1 VHKPHLRYRN
11 QTPRERTWTIHLIS
25 LEKVLK
31 AAVLIVV
38 GFKLLSFLGKDVHE
52 WAVDFVAHHRF
63 AVLDR
68 YIQPALE
75 RLVGVGDR
83 QLKQFSVAAFGYA
96 GMLLIEGIGLWLQ
109 KRWAEYLTA
118 IATALF
124 IPFEIYEIFQR
135 PTWVRFA
142 AFVINVFVV
151 WYLVTRL
158 RDETAE
164 AKHLTFVKI
173 CGITNVGDAKHAFR
187 AGADAIGFN
196 FYPKSK
202 RYIVP
207 ERAATIARAVGGKV
221 FKVGVF
227 VNCLVE
233 EVLEITE
240 MVGLDA
246 VQLHGDEP
254 ETVVADLRSTLP
266 ENTQIIKAVR
276 SSDAETDADA
286 MIIDAVSSEYGGSGE
301 TSDWDVAAKLVLE
314 KKIVYLAGG
323 LGPDNVE
330 DAIRMVHPFAVDAC
344 SRLEKSPGLKD
355 RRKVAAFVKAAK
367 QKI

>member
-1 VHKPHLRYRN
+1 M
-11 QTPRERTWTIHLIS
+11 
-25 LEKVLK
+25 LK
-31 AAVLIVV
+31 ATVLIVV
-38 GFKLLSFLGKDVHE
+38 GFKLLSLLGRDVHE
-52 WAVDFVAHHRF
+52 WAVDFVMRHRF
-63 AVLDR
+63 AVIDR

-75 RLVGVGDR
+75 RLIGVGDR

-96 GMLLIEGIGLWLQ
+96 GMLLVEGIGLWLQ

-124 IPFEIYEIFQR
+124 IPFEIYEILQR

-142 AFVINVFVV
+142 ALAINIFVV

-158 RDETAE
+158 RDENVE

-173 CGITNVGDAKHAFR
+173 CGITNMGDAKHACR

-196 FYPKSK
+196 FYPKSP

-207 ERAATIARAVGGKV
+207 ERAATIARAVGRKV

-227 VNCLVE
+227 VNCPADE
-233 EVLEITE
+233 IREITE

-254 ETVVADLRSTLP
+254 ESIVAELRSLLP
-266 ENTQIIKAVR
+266 ADTDIIKTVR
-276 SSDAETDADA
+276 SPDAETVADA
-286 MIIDAVSSEYGGSGE
+286 VIVDCVSDEVGGTGV
-301 TSDWDVAAKLVLE
+301 TSDWVAAAKVGE
-314 KKIVYLAGG
+314 SKKIVFLAGG
-323 LGPDNVE
+323 LDAENVE
-330 DAIRMVHPFAVDAC
+330 NAIRAVHPFAVDAC

-355 RRKVAAFVKAAK
+355 RRKVTAFVRAAK